1 MTVLVELSTRGAAA
15 DSALL
20 AYTTLREQILT
31 GDLAPG
37 RQLSQVRLA
46 RDLGISRTPLREALR
61 RLVEERLIVGDF
73 NRRMRVSELQLDDFD
88 QIYAMRIALE
98 PVGIAAT
105 VPTLTPQQ
113 QSALAG
119 HVDDMDAAIDSV
131 DLHRFRAEH
140 RAFHLA
146 LTAAAGAR
154 MSKALTDLWD
164 HSERYR
170 LTYLHHDYDDPD
182 SASLDRLRASQVEH
196 RDILA
201 AALGA
206 DPARCAAALVAHLRR
221 TVDVV
226 FAEAARPLQPRV
238 AAAAVRAAV
247 SAHPSGPEPDETR
260 EQR

>member
-1 MTVLVELSTRGAAA
+1 MTVLAEPSTQPAA

-31 GDLAPG
+31 GDLPPG
-37 RQLSQVRLA
+37 GVLSQAQLA
-46 RDLGISRTPLREALR
+46 RDLGISRTPLREALQ
-61 RLVEERLIVGDF
+61 RLVEERLVVGDF

-105 VPTLTPQQ
+105 VPTLTGQQ
-113 QSALAG
+113 QASLAG
-119 HVDDMDAAIDSV
+119 HVNGMDEAIDSL
-131 DLHRFRAEH
+131 DLQRFRGEH

-146 LTAAAGAR
+146 LTAAAGPR
-154 MSKALTDLWD
+154 MCKTLTELWD

-170 LTYLHHDYDDPD
+170 LTYLHHDYADPD
-182 SASLDRLRASQVEH
+182 SASRDRLRASQVEH
-196 RDILA
+196 RDILT
-201 AALGA
+201 AALDA
-206 DPARCAAALVAHLRR
+206 DTARCTVALVAHLQR

-238 AAAAVRAAV
+238 AAEALRVQGAAR
-247 SAHPSGPEPDETR
+247 TR
-260 EQR
+260 RRPR